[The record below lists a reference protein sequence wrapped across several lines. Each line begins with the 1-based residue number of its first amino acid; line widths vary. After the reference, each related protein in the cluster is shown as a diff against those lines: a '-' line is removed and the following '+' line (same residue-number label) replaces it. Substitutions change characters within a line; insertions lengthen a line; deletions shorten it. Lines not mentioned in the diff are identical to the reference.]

1 MFFFEKYLI
10 INKRECQTGSK
21 LGMKGNSLLRLTPYL
36 GKDLSL
42 SLRVEIYKTSWGK
55 FVIFWSFETF

>member
-42 SLRVEIYKTSWGK
+42 SLRGEIYKTS
-55 FVIFWSFETF
+55 